1 MNARHWPVQKP
12 NGQWT
17 HAIGQFK
24 NPTANECTPLASSK
38 TQQPIKA
45 WPIWCRSNK
54 VQDIGL
60 FKNPTAN
67 QCPHTLRL
75 SDKAH
80 VIGLLKYEQPLTWWR
95 FNKVSVPTP
104 SLAGSKPQQPISARS
119 PGVAPTKPRLQSRHW
134 PAPVTSRGR
143 AWRSSTA
150 TGRGSRWGSVAGR
163 TSLGVSPCAHPPGGL
178 GIGAVVRIRRNDK

>member
-95 FNKVSVPTP
+95 FNEVSVPP
-104 SLAGSKPQQPISARS
+104 
-119 PGVAPTKPRLQSRHW
+119 RHW
-134 PAPVTSRGR
+134 PVQNPNSQSAR
-143 AWRSSTA
+143 AHLVSLQQ
-150 TGRGSRWGSVAGR
+150 
-163 TSLGVSPCAHPPGGL
+163 SLGSSHVIGQLLWRHEAEHGAHPL
-178 GIGAVVRIRRNDK
+178 RQVAEVAEEALQVVRV